1 MILLFIKTYV
11 NDSFLVAE
19 GNEIAIYTRK
29 NGFRVLNDD
38 TTLIIDTILIKVEK
52 NNKQHKNEKRGGMVL
67 PPLSFPRAVQLI
79 D

>member
-1 MILLFIKTYV
+1 MFLLFIKTYV

-38 TTLIIDTILIKVEK
+38 TTWIIDTILIKVEK
-52 NNKQHKNEKRGGMVL
+52 TTSSIKMKKEEEWFFL
-67 PPLSFPRAVQLI
+67 LSPFLEQFN
-79 D
+79 